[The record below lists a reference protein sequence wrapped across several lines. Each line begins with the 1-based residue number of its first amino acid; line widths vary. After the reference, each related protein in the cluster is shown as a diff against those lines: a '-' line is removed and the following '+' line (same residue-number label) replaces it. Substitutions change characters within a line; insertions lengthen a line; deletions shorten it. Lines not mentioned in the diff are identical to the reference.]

1 MLLDI
6 SFITIVVVCVPCF
19 KEFSY
24 VRFLLATIIL
34 NFVRIKTL
42 FIVENFIVII
52 KSGIIRDNW
61 QI

>member
-1 MLLDI
+1 MQD
-6 SFITIVVVCVPCF
+6 SCF
-19 KEFSY
+19 FNNDYIE
-24 VRFLLATIIL
+24 LCI
-34 NFVRIKTL
+34 RIKTL